1 MVMFAAR
8 NGNPDV
14 IKLLVEAGANV
25 NAREPLRGTTA
36 LMWAVEQR
44 HPEAV
49 AALLKA
55 ARIRRRA
62 PPVRVF
68 RATTSRRA

>member
-1 MVMFAAR
+1 MFAAR

-14 IKLLVEAGANV
+14 IRLLVEAGVNV
-25 NAREPLRGTTA
+25 NAREPVRGTTA

-49 AALLKA
+49 A
-55 ARIRRRA
+55 RC
-62 PPVRVF
+62 
-68 RATTSRRA
+68 